1 LHPLNPNNEPHR
13 RIVPFFFTEWS
24 KYALQFIL
32 LCNLVIYGHNMK
44 STFVMTSR
52 LFSSILFLALSSLL
66 VACNESAQTP
76 SVVKVLKKDNQ
87 YSLSVNGQP
96 YDVRGVGLGYKNDE
110 RVIAL
115 KEAGGNTFRTWEL
128 TNIEQELAIAEKQG
142 LMVAVGI
149 KTGKELLG
157 FDYNDEEAVAKQFKR
172 VIADIEKYKNHP
184 NVLMWVINNEPN
196 LLFDEEGK
204 LKEVNPK
211 VYAAMGDI
219 IDTIHKID
227 PNHPV
232 TFSLAGAN
240 PKDIASVLKY
250 APNIDILS
258 VQNYG
263 DLVALP
269 DSIAK
274 SNVDKPYMVTEF
286 GPMGHWELPTTEW
299 QREIEEPSAVKA
311 AGMAKRMQ
319 DVILDDKTGKI
330 IGSFAFFWGQKQER
344 TPTWYGMF
352 NESGEQTARIDE
364 LTRLWTGQY
373 PANRAPLS
381 KAISINNTQ
390 AVENIRLKPGQLA
403 TVKVQVSDPDGDPLT
418 HDWVLMQEV
427 ETRSQGGHFEAKPAA
442 LTLKTLNSNVQADF
456 VEMTFNAPDKVGE
469 YRLFNYAHDGKNKV
483 GNANIPFMVE
493 N

>member
-1 LHPLNPNNEPHR
+1 
-13 RIVPFFFTEWS
+13 
-24 KYALQFIL
+24 
-32 LCNLVIYGHNMK
+32 MK
-44 STFVMTSR
+44 SNAFITSN
-52 LFSSILFLALSSLL
+52 LFSSALFLALCSLM
-66 VACNESAQTP
+66 VACTNSTQSP
-76 SVVKVLKKDNQ
+76 SLVKIVKQDNQ
-87 YSLSVNGQP
+87 YSLTVNGQP
-96 YDVRGVGLGYKNDE
+96 YDVKGVGLGYKNDE
-110 RVIAL
+110 KVVAL
-115 KEAGGNTFRTWEL
+115 KEAGGNTFRTWGL
-128 TNIEQELAIAEKQG
+128 AHIEQELAIAETLG

-149 KTGKELLG
+149 RTGKELTG
-157 FDYNDEEAVAKQFKR
+157 FDYNDEKAVAEQFKR
-172 VIADIEKYKNHP
+172 VTSDIEKYKNNP
-184 NVLMWVINNEPN
+184 NILLWVINNEPN
-196 LLFDEEGK
+196 LLFDEQGQ
-204 LKEVNPK
+204 LKDVNPK

-219 IDTIHKID
+219 IDYIHEND

-240 PKDIASVLKY
+240 PKHIAQVLKY

-263 DLVALP
+263 DLVTLP

-299 QREIEEPSAVKA
+299 EREIEEPSAVKA

-319 DVILDDKTGKI
+319 DIILDDKTGKI

-364 LTRLWTGQY
+364 LTRMWTGQY

-381 KAISINNTQ
+381 KAIMINNTQ
-390 AVENIRLKPGQLA
+390 AVDNVRLKTNQVA
-403 TVKVQVSDPDGDPLT
+403 TVKVQVTDPDGDSLT
-418 HDWVLMQEV
+418 HDWVLMKEV
-427 ETRSQGGHFEAKPAA
+427 ETRSQGGHHEEKPAA
-442 LTLKTLNSNVQADF
+442 LALQILKSNVQENY
-456 VEMTFNAPDKVGE
+456 VEMTFNAPDEIGE
-469 YRLFNYAHDGKNKV
+469 YRLFNYAYDGKNKV

>member
-1 LHPLNPNNEPHR
+1 ML
-13 RIVPFFFTEWS
+13 
-24 KYALQFIL
+24 
-32 LCNLVIYGHNMK
+32 
-44 STFVMTSR
+44 FVA
-52 LFSSILFLALSSLL
+52 FSSLL
-66 VACNESAQTP
+66 VACNDSAQSP
-76 SVVKVLKKDNQ
+76 SVVKVVKQDHQ
-87 YSLSVNGQP
+87 FSLTLNGQL

-110 RVIAL
+110 KVIAL

-128 TNIEQELAIAEKQG
+128 THIEQELAMAEKLG

-157 FDYNDEEAVAKQFKR
+157 FDYNDKEAVAEQFKR
-172 VIADIEKYKNHP
+172 VTAAIEKYKNHP
-184 NVLMWVINNEPN
+184 NVLLWVINNEPN
-196 LLFDEEGK
+196 LLFDEQGK
-204 LKEVNPK
+204 LKQVNTK

-219 IDTIHKID
+219 IDYIHKND

-240 PKDIASVLKY
+240 PEHIAQVLKY

-263 DLVALP
+263 DLVTLP

-299 QREIEEPSAVKA
+299 DREIEEPSAVKA

-319 DVILDDKTGKI
+319 DIILDDKTGKI

-364 LTRLWTGQY
+364 LTRMWTGQY

-381 KAISINNTQ
+381 KAITINNTQ
-390 AVENIRLKPGQLA
+390 PVENVRLKPGQSA
-403 TVKVQVSDPDGDPLT
+403 TVRVDVSDPDGDTLT
-418 HDWVLMQEV
+418 HEWVLMKEV

-442 LTLKTLNSNVQADF
+442 LSLQILTSEVDPEY
-456 VEMTFNAPDKVGE
+456 VEMTFNAPAEAGE

-483 GNANIPFMVE
+483 GNANIPFMVAM
-493 N
+493 

>member
-1 LHPLNPNNEPHR
+1 
-13 RIVPFFFTEWS
+13 
-24 KYALQFIL
+24 
-32 LCNLVIYGHNMK
+32 MK
-44 STFVMTSR
+44 SHFFMTSR
-52 LFSSILFLALSSLL
+52 LVFSVLFLALSSLL
-66 VACNESAQTP
+66 VACNNSAQSP
-76 SVVKVLKKDNQ
+76 SVVKVVKQDNQ
-87 YSLSVNGQP
+87 YSLTVNGQP
-96 YDVRGVGLGYKNDE
+96 FDVKGVGLGYKNDE
-110 RVIAL
+110 KVVAL
-115 KEAGGNTFRTWEL
+115 KEAGGNSFRTWDLSHIEL
-128 TNIEQELAIAEKQG
+128 ELAIAEELG

-157 FDYNDEEAVAKQFKR
+157 FDYNDEEAVALQFKR
-172 VIADIEKYKNHP
+172 VVAAVEKYKNHP

-204 LKEVNPK
+204 LKQVNTK

-219 IDTIHKID
+219 IDYIHKND

-240 PKDIASVLKY
+240 PKDIAQVLKY
-250 APNIDILS
+250 APNIDILA

-263 DLVALP
+263 DLVGLP

-299 QREIEEPSAVKA
+299 DREIEEPSAVKA

-319 DVILDDKTGKI
+319 DVILEDKTGKI

-373 PANRAPLS
+373 PANRAPQS
-381 KAISINNTQ
+381 KAITINNTQ
-390 AVENIRLKPGQLA
+390 AAENVRLQAGQPA
-403 TVKVQVSDPDGDPLT
+403 TVKVLVSDPDGDLLT
-418 HDWVLMQEV
+418 HEWVLMKEV

-442 LTLKTLNSNVQADF
+442 LALQILKSEVQVDY
-456 VEMTFNAPDKVGE
+456 VEMTFNAPNEMGE

>member
-1 LHPLNPNNEPHR
+1 MIPPL
-13 RIVPFFFTEWS
+13 
-24 KYALQFIL
+24 Q
-32 LCNLVIYGHNMK
+32 
-44 STFVMTSR
+44 STT
-52 LFSSILFLALSSLL
+52 LPLAKRSLL
-66 VACNESAQTP
+66 MPSDNSTQTP
-76 SVVKVLKKDNQ
+76 SLVKVVKQNNQ
-87 YSLSVNGQP
+87 YALTVNGQP
-96 YDVRGVGLGYKNDE
+96 YDVRGAGLGYSNDE
-110 RVIAL
+110 NICAL

-128 TNIEQELAIAEKQG
+128 THIEQELAMAEKLG
-142 LMVAVGI
+142 LMIAVGI
-149 KTGKELLG
+149 PTGKELLG
-157 FDYNDEEAVAKQFKR
+157 FNYNNEEAVAEQFIR
-172 VIADIEKYKNHP
+172 VTAVIEKYKNHP
-184 NVLMWVINNEPN
+184 NVLLWVINNEPN
-196 LLFDEEGK
+196 LLFDDKEK

-219 IDTIHKID
+219 IEYIHKND

-240 PKDIASVLKY
+240 PKDIAQVLKY

-258 VQNYG
+258 VQSYG
-263 DLVALP
+263 GLVGLP
-269 DSIAK
+269 HSIAQ

-299 QREIEEPSAVKA
+299 NREIEEPSAVKA
-311 AGMAKRMQ
+311 TGMAKRMQ
-319 DVILDDKTGKI
+319 DVIIDDKTGKI
-330 IGSFAFFWGQKQER
+330 IGSFVFFWGQKQER

-352 NESGEQTARIDE
+352 NEAGEQTASIDE

-381 KAISINNTQ
+381 EAITINNTQ
-390 AVENIRLKPGQLA
+390 AIENIRLKPEQSS
-403 TVKVQVSDPDGDPLT
+403 TVKVKVSGFEGEPLT
-418 HDWVLMQEV
+418 HKWVLMREV

-442 LTLKTLNSNVQADF
+442 LALHILKTNVQADF
-456 VEMTFNAPDKVGE
+456 VEMTFNAPDESGE